1 MPIRDRNTDDRLG
14 PAYHSLLNEA
24 DRFAAMPADEVMEE
38 LGLTRE
44 KAEDWQR
51 ITAELAQR
59 VRVEQANASARHRRT
74 RTRRTATAPPRR
86 RNSGPID

>member
-1 MPIRDRNTDDRLG
+1 MPMRDRKTDDRLG
-14 PAYHSLLNEA
+14 PAHSLLNAA
-24 DRFAAMPADEVMEE
+24 DRFAALPADEVMEE

-59 VRVEQANASARHRRT
+59 VRVEQANASARHRRA
-74 RTRRTATAPPRR
+74 RTRRNTTTPLRR
-86 RNSGPID
+86 RNSGPVD

>member
-1 MPIRDRNTDDRLG
+1 MPMRDRNTDGRLG
-14 PAYHSLLNEA
+14 PAHSLLNAA
-24 DRFAAMPADEVMEE
+24 DQFAALPADEVMED

-59 VRVEQANASARHRRT
+59 VRVEQANASARHRRA
-74 RTRRTATAPPRR
+74 RTRRNANSPPRR
-86 RNSGPID
+86 RNTGRAD